1 MTRTSVA
8 PRAGRW
14 FCAAILLCCTS
25 PRAAEEVG
33 AILQRKT
40 QALMDALGT
49 DKASVWRE
57 SLDDRGVFTSEDGE
71 VFSKAQMVEQIRPF
85 PPGVSGK
92 IQVTD
97 FKTVVQ
103 GSVAVTTWVADEHE
117 DFHGQML
124 HCQYRSTDT
133 WVKTSAGWR
142 QIAGQTLALRTDPP
156 AMEIP
161 PKQLAEYCGRYQLSS
176 GIQYEIRCTGSALEG
191 QQTGRPAKPLRVEAP
206 DVLFIPGQPRY
217 RRVFQRDAAGHIT
230 GFAERREAWDLIWK
244 RLP

>member
-1 MTRTSVA
+1 MRRIPRVRRLLSVA
-8 PRAGRW
+8 V
-14 FCAAILLCCTS
+14 ILFCTS
-25 PRAAEEVG
+25 PPAAEDVG
-33 AILQRKT
+33 VVLQRKT

-49 DKASVWRE
+49 DKVSVWRE
-57 SLDDRGVFTSEDGE
+57 SLDDRAVFTSEDGE
-71 VFSKAQMVEQIRPF
+71 VFTKAQMVEQIRPF

-97 FKTVVQ
+97 FQTALH

-117 DFHGQML
+117 DFHGHRL

-133 WVKTSAGWR
+133 WVKTAVGWK

-156 AMEIP
+156 AIELP
-161 PKQLAEYCGRYQLSS
+161 PKQLAEYCGRYELSS
-176 GIQYEIRCTGSALEG
+176 GIQYEIRCTGSRLEG

-230 GFAERREAWDLIWK
+230 SFAERREAWDLVWK